1 MKPVDPKALE
11 DLLRPAVD
19 AQGYELVSTAWG
31 REPGGMILRLIIDRL
46 PGQGY
51 ISHED
56 CVRVSREASA
66 LLDVNE
72 VLPADYSLEV
82 SSPGIERPLKRSAD
96 FARFVG
102 QRAKV
107 RTRPGAT
114 QTEKGL
120 PPPKPGIAPQRN
132 FVGLIEGVEND
143 VLRLTDET
151 TGPVSIYVSE
161 IEKANLAPLL

>member
-1 MKPVDPKALE
+1 MKPVDLKALE

-31 REPGGMILRLIIDRL
+31 REPGGMVFRLIIDRL

-51 ISHED
+51 ISHDD

-72 VLPADYSLEV
+72 VLPAGYNLEV
-82 SSPGIERPLKRSAD
+82 SSPGIERPLKRAAD
-96 FARFVG
+96 FTRFIG

-107 RTRPGAT
+107 RTRPGAV

-120 PPPKPGIAPQRN
+120 APPKPGIAPQRN
-132 FVGLIEGVEND
+132 FVGNIDAVENE

-151 TGPVSIYVSE
+151 TGAVSIYINE
-161 IEKANLAPLL
+161 IEKANLAPLI